1 MPNTPLRVT
10 RTVLDSLAFSGIWTA
25 FAAATLIGASGVF
38 LQPPWGPAQLGLAC
52 GLGFAGT
59 MTVYA
64 FDRVRDIQR
73 DQASSP
79 SRSAFVARHQRSLLG
94 VSAAGLSLSL
104 AAAWALPP
112 ITWLL
117 CAGVGAMGL
126 LHRRL
131 KNRSPSAW
139 VYVSAAWVG
148 ITVGLPALIAAPDA
162 ISLSALLTLTLCWA
176 LAIGSNALASERRGL
191 LYDAQAATQMRR
203 ARRWALASAV
213 TPLILPGSP
222 GLAAVGIATWLATL
236 FFRPEERY
244 GLIVLDGALVV
255 GGGLAVAWMI
265 L

>member
-1 MPNTPLRVT
+1 MPIARLRVT

-38 LQPPWGPAQLGLAC
+38 LQRPWGPAQLDLAC

-79 SRSAFVARHQRSLLG
+79 SRSAFVARHRRALVG

-112 ITWLL
+112 VTWLL

-148 ITVGLPALIAAPDA
+148 ITVGLPALIVAPDP

-176 LAIGSNALASERRGL
+176 LAIGSNALASELRGL
-191 LYDAQAATQMRR
+191 LYDAQAATQ
-203 ARRWALASAV
+203 
-213 TPLILPGSP
+213 PNG
-222 GLAAVGIATWLATL
+222 
-236 FFRPEERY
+236 
-244 GLIVLDGALVV
+244 
-255 GGGLAVAWMI
+255 AVAAPARAVAAAAGGRAGVRIIHRAQHHRAETVVHVEAFAPRPAAAQSRVELTQCLMG
-265 L
+265 